1 MSSQDQGSSGQFNEI
16 CPPLYSSALQMAHC
30 RWLLIH
36 HLGMQATRFV
46 LILYITLDLQPLET
60 LVSLCFFLLIFNV
73 YHNNQ
78 TIMFLSQR
86 KFRHFS
92 LA

>member
-1 MSSQDQGSSGQFNEI
+1 
-16 CPPLYSSALQMAHC
+16 
-30 RWLLIH
+30 
-36 HLGMQATRFV
+36 MQATRFV

-86 KFRHFS
+86 KFQHFS